1 MRTHTPLLL
10 SLLSPLA
17 LSSSLSF
24 AACSAPLLRESPL
37 ALLLLSRN
45 VAFPPPSPLCPV
57 WVAHPNLV
65 SQPPQE
71 QKSIIMLQSTLKK
84 QKNEELLE
92 AVLEGKM
99 KNVAK

>member
-1 MRTHTPLLL
+1 
-10 SLLSPLA
+10 
-17 LSSSLSF
+17 
-24 AACSAPLLRESPL
+24 
-37 ALLLLSRN
+37 
-45 VAFPPPSPLCPV
+45 V